1 MVGNNKVV
9 FCSFRK
15 GEYPNLGVGYLVAN
29 LRKHGFDWD
38 YQYLETT
45 ADLADCANQ
54 VAKIKPRVV
63 CLTATS
69 SDFNAVISLS
79 KKIKSKCDVLLMLG
93 GSHVTSVPQ
102 TLPRSV
108 DIGFLGESEEI
119 IVDIFNLIENDSIS
133 SENLRDISGITF
145 FDDNDNLQINER
157 RAFPKSLDNFPMP
170 ARDIFGKYYWKKG
183 VTSILTSR
191 GCPYNCSFCQVSTEW
206 RVCRYHSAEYV
217 VKEIKELFN
226 NYGIH
231 TFGVIDDLFIANKKR
246 IRGIIENLRQEGLLG
261 KIRFAVNGR
270 SNLID
275 RELLELLIEMNIAEI
290 ALGLESMSPRIL
302 SLLKDKVTIEDNL
315 KAIDLIYEYGLKVGG
330 LFMIGTPTETIE
342 DMAATYDYVAKN
354 RYKFGGMQVCITT
367 PLPNTRLWDLCVE
380 YGRIDPDINKV
391 EWDKLNIAAE
401 NIDTNLYVGDLDID
415 TFLKVLRKFRKLFFN
430 TNFVEYE
437 NSNYI
442 EAGNNESATLIQ
454 GNYPTE
460 EWPVGKVFWTNGY
473 LEAVVCPEGDEDI
486 IALEFLAGKKKDD
499 SEEYSLKL
507 MLIDNQNK
515 TEIFSNCFTV
525 RNNRWCVKEFDIPTL
540 KNVQSL
546 KIVLESDYFYPK
558 DFSSSQDKRKLSIAI
573 RRIFL
578 RHVVPLLPLNDKRK
592 KMLIGPLGVA
602 VKKVFLRKFMPL
614 VPLYTRVR
622 RIIRAD
628 DGLLSNFYEDNVWT
642 KGEGLIH
649 NISYEV
655 KEKDTQIALC
665 TKGWHP
671 YKGDIARLNL
681 NLVVNGVEQE
691 FSRNDGNVYY
701 FSLNKDLKVI
711 SEIKIVSS
719 TFNPKK
725 LSISDDSRELGIDFD
740 CIKIL

>member
-515 TEIFSNCFTV
+515 TEILC
-525 RNNRWCVKEFDIPTL
+525 
-540 KNVQSL
+540 
-546 KIVLESDYFYPK
+546 
-558 DFSSSQDKRKLSIAI
+558 
-573 RRIFL
+573 
-578 RHVVPLLPLNDKRK
+578 
-592 KMLIGPLGVA
+592 
-602 VKKVFLRKFMPL
+602 
-614 VPLYTRVR
+614 
-622 RIIRAD
+622 
-628 DGLLSNFYEDNVWT
+628 
-642 KGEGLIH
+642 EGI
-649 NISYEV
+649 
-655 KEKDTQIALC
+655 
-665 TKGWHP
+665 
-671 YKGDIARLNL
+671 
-681 NLVVNGVEQE
+681 
-691 FSRNDGNVYY
+691 
-701 FSLNKDLKVI
+701 
-711 SEIKIVSS
+711 
-719 TFNPKK
+719 
-725 LSISDDSRELGIDFD
+725 
-740 CIKIL
+740 